1 MFRVFSNT
9 QMTLQISKVYSQ
21 PDAEDWQKIQ
31 EFQRFPLLPSTQI
44 AFQQLMPKN
53 HVSFDA
59 LTTIVEQDP
68 AICLHMLLRIKQRNP
83 ASLEQINTATGCIS
97 LLGIEEVVKLIKHLP
112 ILDSVPKNRSTRNY
126 MALLN
131 TAVLAGHIAA
141 RWAKTKPSLNQQQAR
156 WSAMLASAPLW
167 PWQLQQVSA
176 SQEFLNQMS
185 RGKDLIPALETAF
198 GTLTSTH
205 IGQWVKLT
213 QALALPS
220 LCQSLWQQTCWPKPK
235 EWQVLRV
242 QTLSRIENQRNLK
255 HQCQQPE
262 MLIYMANALATQYQ
276 LGAYRIK
283 TRRWLYLSAHFLNEE
298 VQQVHR
304 DMVIMNLQWAK
315 QGHHSSSIPT
325 LLAPTNTSAPQSW
338 VYFCE
343 KRTSQF
349 EVKNNAQKI
358 ASNIDAKERNIDH
371 RFLNRLMKQLNEAP
385 EKFGDWH
392 YLMRSVLQGVTQGI
406 GLKHA
411 YIMVKNK
418 STSAAKVYYQQG
430 LAETDPLCHFVISL
444 NEVSVFKHML
454 EKPASLMVSDRNRG
468 KMLRG
473 VPLAQQN
480 VLPQEFM
487 MMSLS
492 SNGRPIGI
500 IFADM
505 GKDPHAPKMKTAEYT
520 AFKSL
525 CLAASKGLSKL
536 ASVAQKKVTL
546 DNAKAT
552 RRQT

>member
-9 QMTLQISKVYSQ
+9 QMTLHTSKAYSQ
-21 PDAEDWQKIQ
+21 PNAEDWQKIQ

-44 AFQQLMPKN
+44 ALQQLMPKN

-68 AICLHMLLRIKQRNP
+68 AICLHMLLRIKHRNP

-97 LLGIEEVVKLIKHLP
+97 LLGIEEVVKLIEHLP

-141 RWAKTKPSLNQQQAR
+141 KWAKTKPGLNQQQAR

-198 GTLTSTH
+198 GTLTSNR
-205 IGQWVKLT
+205 IGQWEKLT
-213 QALALPS
+213 KALALPN
-220 LCQSLWQQTCWPKPK
+220 LCQSLWQQPCWPRPK
-235 EWQVLRV
+235 EWQFLRV

-262 MLIYMANALATQYQ
+262 MLIYMANALASQYQ

-283 TRRWLYLSAHFLNEE
+283 TKRWLYLSAHFLNKE
-298 VQQVHR
+298 VQEVHH
-304 DMVIMNLQWAK
+304 DMVVMNLQWAK
-315 QGHHSSSIPT
+315 QGHHLSSIPT
-325 LLAPTNTSAPQSW
+325 LLAPTNTSAPEGW
-338 VYFCE
+338 VYLCK
-343 KRTSQF
+343 KRTSKF
-349 EVKNNAQKI
+349 EVKNNVQKI
-358 ASNIDAKERNIDH
+358 ASNIDSKERNVNH
-371 RFLNRLMKQLNEAP
+371 RFLNRLMQQLNEAP
-385 EKFGDWH
+385 ENFGDWH
-392 YLMRSVLQGVTQGI
+392 HLMRSVLQGVTQGI

-418 STSAAKVYYQQG
+418 SASAAKVYYQQG
-430 LAETDPLCHFVISL
+430 LAETDPLCHLAISL
-444 NEVSVFKHML
+444 DKVTVFKHML
-454 EKPASLMVSDRNRG
+454 EKPASLMITDQNRG

-473 VPLAQQN
+473 IAVAQQN

-505 GKDPHAPKMKTAEYT
+505 GKDPNSPKMRTAEYT
-520 AFKSL
+520 AFQSL

-536 ASVAQKKVTL
+536 ASVIQRK
-546 DNAKAT
+546 
-552 RRQT
+552 

>member
-21 PDAEDWQKIQ
+21 PNAEDWQKIQ

-262 MLIYMANALATQYQ
+262 MLIYMANALASQYQ

-430 LAETDPLCHFVISL
+430 LAETDPLCHFAISL